1 MSSVAQRVS
10 DNTDFEWEGGE
21 MEDYKIVIIVAIW
34 ILGAICVLAMKKI
47 EPKNK
52 IYPVWVLFISLIF
65 TAFAIYDWLS

>member
-1 MSSVAQRVS
+1 MS
-10 DNTDFEWEGGE
+10 DNTDFEWEE
-21 MEDYKIVIIVAIW
+21 EEVESYKIAIIVAVW

-65 TAFAIYDWLS
+65 TVFTIYDWLS